1 MKKQTHMNRI
11 PRSSLAL
18 ILAMA
23 SWLPVAATAA
33 DDKPMKTMKDG
44 KHQMML
50 NEANAEQPVDEKKMM
65 MQRCQSMK
73 EQKEKMMADMKAQDA
88 DLTEQVAK
96 MNSAPKDKKI
106 DLMAAV
112 VTRMVEQRTAMNVRK
127 EKMQGEMMKHMMQQ
141 MQMGKESMEQ
151 CPMMKG
157 MKAMKDGKHQMMLNE
172 ANAKQPMDGKKKM
185 MQRCQGMKEQKEK
198 MMADMKAQDA
208 DLTEQVAKMNS
219 APKDKKIDLMAAV
232 VTRMVEQRTA
242 MNVRKEKMQGEMMK
256 HMMQQM
262 QMGKESMEQCPMMKG
277 MKAMNKKSD
286 DAQK

>member
-1 MKKQTHMNRI
+1 
-11 PRSSLAL
+11 
-18 ILAMA
+18 
-23 SWLPVAATAA
+23 
-33 DDKPMKTMKDG
+33 
-44 KHQMML
+44 
-50 NEANAEQPVDEKKMM
+50 
-65 MQRCQSMK
+65 
-73 EQKEKMMADMKAQDA
+73 
-88 DLTEQVAK
+88 
-96 MNSAPKDKKI
+96 
-106 DLMAAV
+106 
-112 VTRMVEQRTAMNVRK
+112 
-127 EKMQGEMMKHMMQQ
+127 
-141 MQMGKESMEQ
+141 
-151 CPMMKG
+151 
-157 MKAMKDGKHQMMLNE
+157 
-172 ANAKQPMDGKKKM
+172 
-185 MQRCQGMKEQKEK
+185 MKEQKEK